1 MRDRESATEVLKNR
15 IPGYA
20 IEKGGGE
27 GEEEGDSS
35 LVPPKFPPRLPSYSF
50 YSLQPIF
57 SKLVSFQNSSRRL
70 FYSNLLE

>member
-57 SKLVSFQNSSRRL
+57 SKLVSFQNSSRRF